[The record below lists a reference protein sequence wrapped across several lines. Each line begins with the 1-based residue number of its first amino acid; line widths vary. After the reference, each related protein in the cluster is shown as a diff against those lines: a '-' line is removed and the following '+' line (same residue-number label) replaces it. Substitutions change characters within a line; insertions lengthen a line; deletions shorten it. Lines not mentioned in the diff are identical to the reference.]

1 MAIPN
6 KQVKSNADILDN
18 RRTQTRIQVRI
29 PKDLHEEP
37 VISRLVS
44 HYNVIVII
52 ADAQVSAN
60 VPQYSCFDLEL
71 RGTVSQIES
80 ALTYLDELDL
90 EVLHQSSPEED
101 GW

>member
-1 MAIPN
+1 M
-6 KQVKSNADILDN
+6 LDN
-18 RRTQTRIQVRI
+18 RRTQTRIQIPI
-29 PKDLHEEP
+29 PKDLHEKP

-44 HYNVIVII
+44 HYGVTIII
-52 ADAQVSAN
+52 ADAQVSTN
-60 VPQYSCFDLEL
+60 VPQHSCFHLQL

-80 ALTYLDELDL
+80 ALTYLNELDL

>member
-1 MAIPN
+1 MRNQSFHGWFLTMALP
-6 KQVKSNADILDN
+6 
-18 RRTQTRIQVRI
+18 
-29 PKDLHEEP
+29 
-37 VISRLVS
+37 
-44 HYNVIVII
+44 VII

-60 VPQYSCFDLEL
+60 VPQHSCFDLEL
-71 RGTVSQIES
+71 QGTVSQIES

>member
-1 MAIPN
+1 MRSPFN
-6 KQVKSNADILDN
+6 ILDN
-18 RRTQTRIQVRI
+18 RRTQTHIQVRI

-44 HYNVIVII
+44 YYGVTVII

-60 VPQYSCFDLEL
+60 VPQSSCFDLEL
-71 RGTVSQIES
+71 QGTVSQIEN
-80 ALTYLDELDL
+80 ALTYLDQLDL